1 MLVMQH
7 EFTVCE
13 AVPGE
18 EAIAAALLRRTSPPE
33 IRRLTIWQSSRI
45 EDYLRP
51 FIEDGG
57 RTSGN
62 HIYLLRKSSQI
73 IGAILIRRTGNQMF
87 PQALVVDS
95 AQRGSGLGNLLLG
108 AALEACSN
116 RYPNLDETVW
126 DVFQGFDRLE
136 AWYERLGGVETD
148 RKGWWVADPG
158 LVRAMNISA
167 AYECRGVADAAA
179 QYDERDFCS
188 FEVRIGE
195 SAVEVGC
202 LPGPYFR
209 VLSRTAL
216 EDPRFLHTL
225 DCIDSQRGILHIGD
239 TAGLQD
245 GWQLQFVTRRLQF
258 KTGSLIQE
266 FKKRTG
272 VRGAS
277 GVTEAACKLDQ

>member
-1 MLVMQH
+1 MQQ
-7 EFTVCE
+7 EFIVRE
-13 AVPGE
+13 AAPGDE
-18 EAIAAALLRRTSPPE
+18 RMAAALLCRSFSPE
-33 IRRLTIWQSSRI
+33 IRRLTIWESSRI

-51 FIEDGG
+51 FLEDSG
-57 RTSGN
+57 RASGN
-62 HIYLLRKSSQI
+62 HIYLLHKSAQI
-73 IGAILIRRTGNQMF
+73 IGAILIRRIARQMF
-87 PQALVVDS
+87 PQALFVD
-95 AQRGSGLGNLLLG
+95 APQRGSGLGNLLLG

-148 RKGWWVADPG
+148 RKGWWVAGPG
-158 LVRAMNISA
+158 LARAMNISA

-179 QYDERDFCS
+179 QYDEREFCS
-188 FEVRIGE
+188 FEVQIGE

-239 TAGLQD
+239 TAGLHD
-245 GWQLQFVTRRLQF
+245 GWKLQFIMRRLQF

-272 VRGAS
+272 VRGAP
-277 GVTEAACKLDQ
+277 GITEAVCKLDQ